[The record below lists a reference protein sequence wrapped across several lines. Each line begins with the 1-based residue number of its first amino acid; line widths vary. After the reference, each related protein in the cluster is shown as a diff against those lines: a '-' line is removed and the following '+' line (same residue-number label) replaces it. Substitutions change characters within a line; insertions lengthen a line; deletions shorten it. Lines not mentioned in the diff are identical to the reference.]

1 MNERHMKNADLNNFD
16 TVLYFRPRSMEDR
29 TSHFCPGCG
38 HGIVQRLI
46 AEVIDDLDIQERAVC
61 VASIGCTVTAYHYFK
76 VDGLE
81 SAHGRAPAV
90 ATAIKRCRPEL
101 IPFTIQGDGDLASI
115 GTTEIVHA
123 CARGE
128 RITVI
133 FVNNANYGMTGGQ
146 LAPTTLLGMQTTST
160 PGGRK
165 AEHAGFPI
173 RVSEMLATL
182 DGPSYIA
189 RVSLHNPANVR
200 RAKRAIDL
208 AFRAQIAELG
218 LSFVEVLSMCP
229 VNWKVDAVGALK
241 WIEVNMLPQYP
252 LGEYKITPDVAA
264 LKKASRE

>member
-1 MNERHMKNADLNNFD
+1 VNQFEEAIFK
-16 TVLYFRPRSMEDR
+16 RPEVMVDR
-29 TSHFCPGCG
+29 PTHFCPGCG

-46 AEVIDDLDIQERAVC
+46 GEVIDELAIQERAVC
-61 VASIGCTVTAYHYFK
+61 VASIGCTVTAYDYFK

-128 RITVI
+128 KFTVI
-133 FVNNANYGMTGGQ
+133 FVNNATYGMTGGQ
-146 LAPTTLLGMQTTST
+146 LAPTTLLGMYTTST
-160 PGGRK
+160 PGGRQI
-165 AEHAGFPI
+165 EQSGYPI

-189 RVSLHNPANVR
+189 RVSVHNPANVR
-200 RAKRAIDL
+200 KAKKAIKL
-208 AFRAQIAELG
+208 AFRAQLAGLG

-229 VNWKVDAVGALK
+229 INWKVEPVKAMDWMVD
-241 WIEVNMLPQYP
+241 NMIPQYP
-252 LGEYKITPDVAA
+252 LGEYKVTPEVEQ
-264 LKKASRE
+264 LKKGGLS